1 MYVHPDKE
9 LKDNLFN
16 YYQQELTDR
25 RIRKDDYIKQEK
37 MSDKVYIDQIKRS
50 NEEERMRKEME
61 KAKRV
66 NENMQDYG
74 QLMMKKDEQRRQ
86 KFGKIEENIMNNNN
100 NNQNI
105 NYNNN
110 NNNYGNYPNNPNMD
124 LNPRFKNQ
132 NMKVDN
138 LNYIMHPDNSVGV
151 RQLNEMERNKKF
163 ESQKY
168 YKNMLDSQM
177 SIPSM
182 SGMQKKGYVNPSGN
196 MISNPCN

>member
-1 MYVHPDKE
+1 MKTRKNKSLH
-9 LKDNLFN
+9 
-16 YYQQELTDR
+16 LTDY
-25 RIRKDDYIKQEK
+25 K
-37 MSDKVYIDQIKRS
+37 S
-50 NEEERMRKEME
+50 NDGMLTS
-61 KAKRV
+61 V
-66 NENMQDYG
+66 WG
-74 QLMMKKDEQRRQ
+74 PSLWHSLHTIS
-86 KFGKIEENIMNNNN
+86 F
-100 NNQNI
+100 
-105 NYNNN
+105 
-110 NNNYGNYPNNPNMD
+110 NYPNNPNMD